1 MFKRL
6 VSTVRNFGRGG
17 TVVFVPQERTEEFSG
32 QNRFVALKYR
42 FSDGEQRRRFRTLIV
57 GTMNRLA
64 KAHGYDGDGSA
75 REARTPGT
83 VGWREYQESNDQEV
97 ASLEEAIMEVA
108 HLVAALAKSDG
119 AVVMSRRYEVLGFGG
134 EISGKLADVETV
146 LRALDVEGGEFE
158 EESTESVGTRY
169 RSAYRLCK
177 ELPDVLTVVV
187 SKEGDVGF
195 ARRLEGGE
203 VAYWDQA

>member
-1 MFKRL
+1 
-6 VSTVRNFGRGG
+6 
-17 TVVFVPQERTEEFSG
+17 
-32 QNRFVALKYR
+32 
-42 FSDGEQRRRFRTLIV
+42 
-57 GTMNRLA
+57 
-64 KAHGYDGDGSA
+64 
-75 REARTPGT
+75 
-83 VGWREYQESNDQEV
+83 
-97 ASLEEAIMEVA
+97 MEVA
-108 HLVAALAKSDG
+108 YLVAALAKCDG

-134 EISGKLADVETV
+134 EISGKLADVDTV

-158 EESTESVGTRY
+158 EEPTQSVGTRH

-187 SKEGDVGF
+187 SKDGGVRF